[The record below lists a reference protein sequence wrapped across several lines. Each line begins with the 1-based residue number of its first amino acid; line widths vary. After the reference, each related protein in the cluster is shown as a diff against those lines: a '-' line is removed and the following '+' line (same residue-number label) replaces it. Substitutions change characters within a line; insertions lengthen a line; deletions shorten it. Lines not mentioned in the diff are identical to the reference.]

1 MPDWYVYAD
10 GAETGPIGEDDAIA
24 LLQTKDPDFV
34 HVWREDFDEWMLLRE
49 VPELAAAVRPEAVA
63 PVSTA
68 VDPPKARS
76 AAAVRRR
83 EAAKSP
89 VKFAWAQV
97 GAVAGV
103 AICAADLLAWR
114 GEKFAAWD
122 SMAGLAHNFDYVCGT
137 VVLTALLGF
146 IAGAIRDAVS
156 GQRRRAPRRTAHR
169 NAFPKSVPLFA
180 GIDIANINIMARH
193 WRGELPLWVSCW
205 IFGVIGSLIIPFIP
219 AIAVAIF
226 KADRS
231 YNPSSIFS
239 VSAAVWIAVFAI
251 AVWQTVGVWR
261 CAVRYAA
268 AHPPGHDDQTEE
280 AELAPLWSGLSRLV
294 VVVGFASL
302 IATFGTEWLPQLR
315 ELYKIAFY
323 DDPDIPA
330 YSIRISRDG
339 AEAEITGGFKYGLTD
354 AFAAATKNARHL
366 RVVHLDSAGGRLGE
380 AEKLFTLIRERGLST
395 YVSSRCFSACTLA
408 FAGGRER
415 ILKRGATLGFHKA
428 EFPGVSENEFDDL
441 QLKVFNAAGF
451 DSRFIERALS
461 TPHKDLWMPPPD
473 VLLAAGVIT
482 GVTDGTRA
490 SGRLPPESATP
501 SRHVASK

>member
-1 MPDWYVYAD
+1 MPDWYLCDD
-10 GAETGPIGEDDAIA
+10 GAETGPIGQDEAIA
-24 LLQTKDPDFV
+24 FLQTKDPDFI
-34 HVWREDFDEWMLLRE
+34 HVWCEDSDEWMLLRG
-49 VPELAAAVRPEAVA
+49 VPGLAVAVKPEAVA

-68 VDPPKARS
+68 VCAPKEARRHY
-76 AAAVRRR
+76 RRAR
-83 EAAKSP
+83 RP
-89 VKFAWAQV
+89 FKFAWAQI
-97 GAVAGV
+97 GAAAGL
-103 AICAADLLAWR
+103 ALCAADLLLAWR
-114 GEKFAAWD
+114 GDKFAAWD
-122 SMAGLAHNFDYVCGT
+122 SVAGLAHNFDHVCGT
-137 VVLTALLGF
+137 VVLTAFLGF
-146 IAGAIRDAVS
+146 IAGAIRDAVRPLK
-156 GQRRRAPRRTAHR
+156 GAARKNARRKTLT
-169 NAFPKSVPLFA
+169 KSDPLFA
-180 GIDIANINIMARH
+180 NLNIANVNIMARH

-205 IFGVIGSLIIPFIP
+205 VFGVIGSLIIPFIP
-219 AIAVAIF
+219 AIAVALF

-251 AVWQTVGVWR
+251 AVWQSVGVWR

-268 AHPPGHDDQTEE
+268 AHPPGRDDQTGE

-302 IATFGTEWLPQLR
+302 LATFGTEWLPQLR

-330 YSIRISRDG
+330 YSIRMTKDG

-354 AFAAATKNARHL
+354 AFAAATKTARHL

-380 AEKLFTLIRERGLST
+380 AERLFTLIRDRGLST

-415 ILKRGATLGFHKA
+415 VLKRGATLGFHKA
-428 EFPGVSENEFDDL
+428 EFPGVNENEFDDL
-441 QLKVFNAAGF
+441 QYKVFNAAGF
-451 DSRFIERALS
+451 DSRFIEKALS
-461 TPHKDLWMPPPD
+461 TPHKDLWTPSPD

-482 GVTDGTRA
+482 GVGDGIRT
-490 SGRLPPESATP
+490 GRLAPESATP
-501 SRHVASK
+501 LRRVASKTGP

>member
-1 MPDWYVYAD
+1 
-10 GAETGPIGEDDAIA
+10 
-24 LLQTKDPDFV
+24 
-34 HVWREDFDEWMLLRE
+34 
-49 VPELAAAVRPEAVA
+49 
-63 PVSTA
+63 VSTA
-68 VDPPKARS
+68 VYASKTRT
-76 AAAVRRR
+76 AAADRHP
-83 EAAKSP
+83 EPAKGAF
-89 VKFAWAQV
+89 KFLWAQI
-97 GAVAGV
+97 GAVAGL
-103 AICAADLLAWR
+103 AICAADLLLAWR

-122 SMAGLAHNFDYVCGT
+122 SIAGLAHNFDHVCGT
-137 VVLTALLGF
+137 VVLTAFLGF

-156 GQRRRAPRRTAHR
+156 GHKGRARRKNARRKVLTK
-169 NAFPKSVPLFA
+169 NEPLFEN
-180 GIDIANINIMARH
+180 ISIADINIMARH

-205 IFGVIGSLIIPFIP
+205 VFGVIGSLIIPFIP
-219 AIAVAIF
+219 AVAVALF

-268 AHPPGHDDQTEE
+268 AHPPRQDDQTGE
-280 AELAPLWSGLSRLV
+280 AEFAPLWSGLARLV
-294 VVVGFASL
+294 VIVGFASL
-302 IATFGTEWLPQLR
+302 LATFGTEWLPQLR

-323 DDPDIPA
+323 NDPDIPP
-330 YSIRISRDG
+330 YSIRISKDG
-339 AEAEITGGFKYGLTD
+339 TEVEITGGFKYGLTD
-354 AFAAATKNARHL
+354 EFAAVTKNARHL
-366 RVVHLDSAGGRLGE
+366 RMVHLDSAGGRLGE
-380 AEKLFTLIRERGLST
+380 AERLFTLIRERGLGT

-415 ILKRGATLGFHKA
+415 VLKRGAALGFHKA

-441 QLKVFNAAGF
+441 QYKVFNAAGF

-461 TPHKDLWMPPPD
+461 TPHKDLWMPSPD

-482 GVTDGTRA
+482 SVTDGTRL
-490 SGRLPPESATP
+490 SGRLPPENATP